1 MTSARKRATA
11 NRLTSA
17 SRCKAVAG
25 QRMRMTALFIR
36 MIRTGAAPNWN
47 AERRL
52 AVAAEEERAAQL
64 GRSRR
69 ALGRRQ
75 AVAQDGSSVKLQEVR
90 ALHLVVFDWPSAR
103 EAAKRRTVNSHAAF
117 AVNAQGIPLRPAPGA
132 APQKGI
138 GAAGLARR
146 ERIGHE
152 QDGPQEAA
160 CPRYSQIARGN

>member
-75 AVAQDGSSVKLQEVR
+75 A
-90 ALHLVVFDWPSAR
+90 
-103 EAAKRRTVNSHAAF
+103 AA
-117 AVNAQGIPLRPAPGA
+117 
-132 APQKGI
+132 QKGI